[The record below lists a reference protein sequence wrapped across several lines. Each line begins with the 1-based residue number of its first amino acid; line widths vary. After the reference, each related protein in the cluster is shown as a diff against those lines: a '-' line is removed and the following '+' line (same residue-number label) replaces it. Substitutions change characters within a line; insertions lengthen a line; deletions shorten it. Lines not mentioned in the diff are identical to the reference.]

1 MLRSGRQDRLNEKH
15 DLENVQQDAGKRG
28 EMKVYLV
35 DGTYE
40 LFQSYFAL
48 PPIMAPDGR
57 PVGAVRGILQSLLY
71 LLREDEV
78 THIGCA
84 FDHVVESFR
93 NQMFAGYKTGEGTP
107 EDLLAQFEL
116 AERAVDSLG
125 ILVWPMI
132 EFEADDALATA
143 AASCGQLP
151 DVEQVVIC
159 SPDKD
164 LAQMV
169 AGDAVVCY
177 DRRRE
182 TVMDEAGVVE
192 KFGVPPG
199 SIPDLLA
206 LTGDT
211 ADGIPGIPR
220 WGAKTSASLLARYG
234 HIENIPPEASDWDVT
249 VRGAAGAAYSL
260 NAYASEARLYKE
272 LATLRTDVPMDAS
285 MEALEWK
292 GVDRDKYLSLCDE
305 LGFGR
310 LASLPHR
317 WSNDLR

>member
-1 MLRSGRQDRLNEKH
+1 
-15 DLENVQQDAGKRG
+15 
-28 EMKVYLV
+28 MKVYLV

-40 LFQSYFAL
+40 LFRSYFAL
-48 PPIMAPDGR
+48 PPIQAPDGR

-71 LLREDEV
+71 LLRESEV

-107 EDLLAQFEL
+107 ADLLAQFEL
-116 AERAVDSLG
+116 AERVVESLG
-125 ILVWPMI
+125 ILVWPII

-143 AASCGQLP
+143 ALSCSQLP

-164 LAQMV
+164 LSQMV
-169 AGDAVVCY
+169 VGDSVVCY

-182 TVMDEAGVVE
+182 TVIDEAGVVA
-192 KFGVPPG
+192 KFGVSPG

-206 LTGDT
+206 LTGDA

-220 WGAKTSASLLARYG
+220 WGAKTSSTLLFRYG
-234 HIENIPPEASDWDVT
+234 HIKAIPQDAADWDVQ
-249 VRGAAGAAYSL
+249 VRGAAGAAESL
-260 NAYASEARLYKE
+260 NAHTEEARLYKD
-272 LATLRTDVPMDAS
+272 LATLRTDVPMDSSLA
-285 MEALEWK
+285 ALEWK
-292 GVDRDKYLSLCDE
+292 GVDRDKYLALCHE

-310 LASLPHR
+310 LADLPHK
-317 WSNDLR
+317 WSDGS

>member
-1 MLRSGRQDRLNEKH
+1 
-15 DLENVQQDAGKRG
+15 
-28 EMKVYLV
+28 MKVYLV

-40 LFQSYFAL
+40 LFRSYFAL
-48 PPIMAPDGR
+48 PPIKAPDGG
-57 PVGAVRGILQSLLY
+57 PVGAIRGILQSFLY

-107 EDLLAQFEL
+107 KDLLAQFDL

-125 ILVWPMI
+125 IMVWPMI

-143 AASCGQLP
+143 AAANGLLLE
-151 DVEQVVIC
+151 VEQVVIC

-169 AGDAVVCY
+169 RGDSVVCY

-182 TVMDEAGVVE
+182 KVMNEAGVVE
-192 KFGVPPG
+192 KFGVSPR
-199 SIPDLLA
+199 SIPDLLS
-206 LTGDT
+206 LTGDA
-211 ADGIPGIPR
+211 ADGIPGIPK
-220 WGAKTSASLLARYG
+220 WGAKTSAALLARYG
-234 HIENIPPEASDWDVT
+234 HIDDIPQESADWDIQ
-249 VRGAAGAAYSL
+249 VRGAVGAADSL
-260 NAYASEARLYKE
+260 NAHTSEARLYRE
-272 LATLRTDVPMDAS
+272 LATLRVDVPIDAS
-285 MEALEWK
+285 LEALEWQ
-292 GVDRDKYLSLCDE
+292 GVDREKYLALCDE

-310 LASLPHR
+310 LSELPHK
-317 WSNDLR
+317 WA

>member
-1 MLRSGRQDRLNEKH
+1 
-15 DLENVQQDAGKRG
+15 
-28 EMKVYLV
+28 MKVYLV

-40 LFQSYFAL
+40 LFRSYFAL
-48 PPIMAPDGR
+48 PPIQAPDGR
-57 PVGAVRGILQSLLY
+57 PVGAVRGIVQSLLY
-71 LLREDEV
+71 LLREDQV

-93 NQMFAGYKTGEGTP
+93 NDMFDGYKTGEGTP
-107 EDLLAQFEL
+107 EGLQVQFEL
-116 AERAVDSLG
+116 AERAVEALG

-143 AASCGQLP
+143 ASHCAQLAEV
-151 DVEQVVIC
+151 DQVVIC

-169 AGDAVVCY
+169 QGDSVVCY
-177 DRRRE
+177 DRRHE

-199 SIPDLLA
+199 SITDLLA

-211 ADGIPGIPR
+211 ADGIPGIPK
-220 WGAKTSASLLARYG
+220 WGTKTSSQMLAHYG
-234 HIENIPPEASDWDVT
+234 HIENIPGDASEWAVK
-249 VRGAAGAAYSL
+249 VRGAAAASDSL
-260 NAYASEARLYKE
+260 NAHTSEAALYKD
-272 LATLRTDVPMDAS
+272 LTTLRTNVPIDVSLA
-285 MEALEWK
+285 ALEWQ
-292 GVDRDKYLSLCDE
+292 GVDRQKYEALCDD

-310 LASLPHR
+310 LAGLPHR
-317 WSNDLR
+317 WSDGS

>member
-1 MLRSGRQDRLNEKH
+1 
-15 DLENVQQDAGKRG
+15 
-28 EMKVYLV
+28 MKVYLV

-40 LFQSYFAL
+40 LFRSYFAL
-48 PPIMAPDGR
+48 PPIQAPDGR
-57 PVGAVRGILQSLLY
+57 PVGAVRGIVQSLLY
-71 LLREDEV
+71 LLREDQV

-93 NQMFAGYKTGEGTP
+93 NDMFDGYKTGEGTP
-107 EDLLAQFEL
+107 EGLQVQFEL
-116 AERAVDSLG
+116 AERAVEALG

-143 AASCGQLP
+143 ASHCAQLAEV
-151 DVEQVVIC
+151 DQVVIC

-169 AGDAVVCY
+169 QGDSVICY

-199 SIPDLLA
+199 SITDLLA

-211 ADGIPGIPR
+211 ADGIPGIPK
-220 WGAKTSASLLARYG
+220 WGTKTSSQMLAHYG
-234 HIENIPPEASDWDVT
+234 HIENIPDDASEWAVK
-249 VRGAAGAAYSL
+249 VRGAAAASDSL
-260 NAYASEARLYKE
+260 NAHTSEAALYKD
-272 LATLRTDVPMDAS
+272 LTTLRTNVPIDVSLA
-285 MEALEWK
+285 ALKWQ
-292 GVDRDKYLSLCDE
+292 GVDRQKYEALCDD

-310 LASLPHR
+310 LAGLPHR
-317 WSNDLR
+317 WSDGS